1 MALLDF
7 AASARLAVG
16 EALTNIA
23 ATQIG
28 DIKRIKL
35 SANWMAAAG
44 HPGEDAGLYD
54 AVKAVGEELCPQ
66 LGLTIPV
73 GKDSMSMKTCWQ
85 EGNEQREMTSP
96 LSLVISAFAR
106 VEDVRHTITPQL
118 STEDNVLL
126 LIDLG
131 KGHSALGATALAQ
144 VYRQLGDT
152 PADVRDV
159 AQLKG
164 FYEAIQALVA
174 ARKLL
179 AYHDRSDGGLLVTLA
194 EMAFAGHCGVQV
206 DIAALGD
213 DHLAALFN
221 EELGAVI
228 QVREEEREA
237 VEALLAQFGL
247 SDCVHYLGQA
257 VTGDRFVITAHDQTV
272 FSESRTTLRVWW
284 AETTWQMQR
293 LRDNPQCAD
302 QEHEAKANDADPG
315 LNVKLSFDINEDIAA
330 PYIATGA
337 RPKVA
342 VLREQGV
349 NSHVE
354 MAAAFH
360 RAGFDAIDVHMS
372 DLLGGRIGLG
382 NFHALVAC
390 GGFSY
395 GDVLGAGEGWA
406 KSILFNHRVRDE
418 FETFFHRPQTLAL
431 GVCNGCQMMS
441 NLRELIP
448 GSELWP
454 RFVRNHSDRF
464 EARFS
469 LVEVTQSPSLLLQGM
484 AGSQMPIAV
493 SHGEG
498 RVEVRDDAHL
508 AALESKGL
516 VALRYVDN
524 FGKVTET
531 YPANP
536 NGSPNGITA
545 VTTENGRVT
554 IMMPHPERVFRT
566 VANSWH
572 PENWGEDSPWM
583 RIFRN
588 ARKQLG

>member
-1 MALLDF
+1 M
-7 AASARLAVG
+7 
-16 EALTNIA
+16 
-23 ATQIG
+23 
-28 DIKRIKL
+28 
-35 SANWMAAAG
+35 
-44 HPGEDAGLYD
+44 YD

-73 GKDSMSMKTCWQ
+73 GKDSMSMKTRWQ

-106 VEDVRHTITPQL
+106 VEDVRHTLTPQL
-118 STEDNVLL
+118 STEDNALL

-131 KGHSALGATALAQ
+131 KGHNALGATALAQ
-144 VYRQLGDT
+144 VYRQLGDK

-164 FYEAIQALVA
+164 FYDAMQALVA

-179 AYHDRSDGGLLVTLA
+179 AWHDRSDGGLLVTLA

-221 EELGAVI
+221 EELGGVI
-228 QVREEEREA
+228 QVRAEDRDA
-237 VEALLAQFGL
+237 VETLLAQYGL
-247 SDCVHYLGQA
+247 ADCVHYLGQA
-257 VTGDRFVITAHDQTV
+257 LAGDRFVITANDQTV

-418 FETFFHRPQTLAL
+418 FETFFYRPQTLAL

-484 AGSQMPIAV
+484 VGSQMPIAV

-572 PENWGEDSPWM
+572 PENWARIARGCVSSVM
-583 RIFRN
+583 RVSSLVN
-588 ARKQLG
+588 